1 MAHIGMSFTD
11 EDLASTG
18 DGDFS
23 PLPAGEYS
31 VTIDGADLKQ
41 TKAGDGTYINL
52 KMIVDGPTHMGRIV
66 FSMLNI
72 QNPSQKSEAIGRGQL
87 GDILRILGIQ
97 AATFEDTDQL
107 LGGQMLVKLA
117 VKDAVYVTDERG
129 NKVEKY
135 KAGNDVKAYKP
146 LTCGSPAQAPV
157 PRQPAP
163 APQRQATAAP
173 AAKSPPWAR
182 K

>member
-72 QNPSQKSEAIGRGQL
+72 QNPSQKAEAIGRGQL

-107 LGGQMLVKLA
+107 LSGQMIVKLSIKEA
-117 VKDAVYVTDERG
+117 QGD
-129 NKVEKY
+129 Y
-135 KAGNDVKAYKP
+135 KAGNNVQSYKP
-146 LTCGSPAQAPV
+146 LTGGSQAPA
-157 PRQPAP
+157 PRQAAP
-163 APQRQATAAP
+163 APQRQSTAAP
-173 AAKSPPWAR
+173 AAKSPPWA
-182 K
+182 KK

>member
-11 EDLASTG
+11 EDLVSTG

-52 KMIVDGPTHMGRIV
+52 KMIVDGPTHTGRIV

-72 QNPSQKSEAIGRGQL
+72 QNPSQKAEAIGRGQL

-107 LGGQMLVKLA
+107 LGGQLCVKLA
-117 VKDAVYVTDERG
+117 IKEAKDPYP
-129 NKVEKY
+129 
-135 KAGNDVKAYKP
+135 AGNDVKSYKP
-146 LTCGSPAQAPV
+146 LTGGTPAATPASRQA
-157 PRQPAP
+157 AP
-163 APQRQATAAP
+163 APQRQSAPAP
-173 AAKSPPWAR
+173 AAKSPPWA
-182 K
+182 KK

>member
-11 EDLASTG
+11 EDLQSTG

-72 QNPSQKSEAIGRGQL
+72 QNPSQKAEAIGRGQL
-87 GDILRILGIQ
+87 GDILRIIGIQ

-107 LGGQMLVKLA
+107 LGGQMIVKLSIKEA
-117 VKDAVYVTDERG
+117 QGD
-129 NKVEKY
+129 Y
-135 KAGNDVKAYKP
+135 KASNNVQAYKP
-146 LTCGSPAQAPV
+146 LTGTAPAK
-157 PRQPAP
+157 AP
-163 APQRQATAAP
+163 APRQAAPAQQRQATAVS
-173 AAKSPPWAR
+173 AAKSPPWA
-182 K
+182 KK

>member
-52 KMIVDGPTHMGRIV
+52 KMIVDGPTNMGRVV

-72 QNPSQKSEAIGRGQL
+72 QNPSQKAEAIGRGQL
-87 GDILRILGIQ
+87 GDILRILGIA

-107 LGGQMLVKLA
+107 LGGQMIVKLV
-117 VKDAVYVTDERG
+117 VKEAQGE
-129 NKVEKY
+129 Y
-135 KAGNDVKAYKP
+135 KAGNNVQAYKP
-146 LTCGSPAQAPV
+146 LTGGTQSPAQ
-157 PRQPAP
+157 RQPSP
-163 APQRQATAAP
+163 APQRQATPAP
-173 AAKSPPWAR
+173 ASKSPPWAKR
-182 K
+182 

>member
-11 EDLASTG
+11 EDLQSTG

-66 FSMLNI
+66 FSILNI

-107 LGGQMLVKLA
+107 LGGQMLVKLV
-117 VKDAVYVTDERG
+117 VKDAVYETDDRG

-146 LTCGSPAQAPV
+146 LTVGSPAPA
-157 PRQPAP
+157 PRQAAQ

-173 AAKSPPWAR
+173 AKSAPPWAKR
-182 K
+182 

>member
-1 MAHIGMSFTD
+1 MAHIGFSFT
-11 EDLASTG
+11 EDDLQSTG

-107 LGGQMLVKLA
+107 LSGQIIVKLA

-146 LTCGSPAQAPV
+146 LAGGAQAPT
-157 PRQPAP
+157 PRQAAP
-163 APQRQATAAP
+163 APQRQATPAP

>member
-23 PLPAGEYS
+23 PLPAGEYA

-72 QNPSQKSEAIGRGQL
+72 QNPSQKAEAIGRGQL

-107 LGGQMLVKLA
+107 LGGQMIVKLA
-117 VKDAVYVTDERG
+117 VKEAQGE
-129 NKVEKY
+129 Y
-135 KAGNDVKAYKP
+135 KAGNNVQAYKP
-146 LTCGSPAQAPV
+146 LTGG
-157 PRQPAP
+157 AP
-163 APQRQATAAP
+163 AATPTPRAATPAARPATPSP
-173 AAKSPPWAR
+173 AAKSPPWA
-182 K
+182 KK

>member
-18 DGDFS
+18 DGDFP

-52 KMIVDGPTHMGRIV
+52 KMIVDGPTHTGRIV

-72 QNPSQKSEAIGRGQL
+72 QNPSQKAEAIGRGQL

-107 LGGQMLVKLA
+107 LGGQMIVKLA
-117 VKDAVYVTDERG
+117 IKDAVYETDDRG

-146 LTCGSPAQAPV
+146 LTGGSKAPA
-157 PRQPAP
+157 PRQPSP
-163 APQRQATAAP
+163 VPQRQDTQAP
-173 AAKSPPWAR
+173 SAKSPPWAKR
-182 K
+182 

>member
-1 MAHIGMSFTD
+1 MAHIGIQFTD
-11 EDLASTG
+11 DDLQSTG

-23 PLPAGEYS
+23 PLPTGEYS

-41 TKAGDGTYINL
+41 TNKGDGTYINM
-52 KMIVDGPTHMGRIV
+52 KMIVDGPTNMGRVV
-66 FSMLNI
+66 FGKLNI
-72 QNPSQKSEAIGRGQL
+72 QNQSQKAEAIGRGQL

-107 LGGQMLVKLA
+107 LGGQMLVKLV
-117 VKDAVYVTDERG
+117 VKDAVYETDDRG

-146 LTCGSPAQAPV
+146 LTGGTPAQAPA

-163 APQRQATAAP
+163 APQRQATPAP
-173 AAKSPPWAR
+173 ASKSPPWA
-182 K
+182 KK